1 MAKLGTSEGELT
13 WKWKLRQVPDDV
25 GIVDGVR
32 CHRALLERWRW
43 LDERHVQH
51 VHLLLLHLM
60 CGLDLRQEKIRW
72 RY

>member
-1 MAKLGTSEGELT
+1 
-13 WKWKLRQVPDDV
+13 
-25 GIVDGVR
+25 VR
-32 CHRALLERWRW
+32 CRQALLGRWRW
-43 LDERHVQH
+43 LDERHVWH